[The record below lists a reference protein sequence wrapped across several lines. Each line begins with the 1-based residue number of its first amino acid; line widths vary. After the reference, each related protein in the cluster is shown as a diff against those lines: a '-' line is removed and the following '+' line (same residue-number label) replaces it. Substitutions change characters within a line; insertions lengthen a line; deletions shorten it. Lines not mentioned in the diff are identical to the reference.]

1 MGGRGKE
8 WTTGEI
14 AELERLAKRHL
25 TSAQIASIMGRTKD
39 AVRGQA
45 WHRGIKLQTTVRPWT
60 RSELV
65 HLAWGVRH
73 GMTYAAIGEDL
84 HRSRQAV
91 VEKALELGIRRR
103 RIHRWTPEDDAE
115 LLRMRSEGMTYRQ
128 CAERFGVTEPAA
140 HMHTHRLMERE
151 RS

>member
-1 MGGRGKE
+1 
-8 WTTGEI
+8 
-14 AELERLAKRHL
+14 
-25 TSAQIASIMGRTKD
+25 MGRSAD

-45 WHRGIKLQTTVRPWT
+45 WHRGINLSTTVRPWT

-91 VEKALELGIRRR
+91 VEKAIELGIRRR

-115 LLRMRSEGMTYRQ
+115 LLRMRSEGVPRKE
-128 CAERFGVTEPAA
+128 CAVAIGVSRHAVDG
-140 HMHTHRLMERE
+140 RLELLRK
-151 RS
+151 RGRW